1 MTLLVMAAGMG
12 SRYGGLKQIDPIT
25 ENGEFIVDFSVY
37 DAISA
42 GFDEVVFVIKEENYD
57 IFRDTIGKRIEDK
70 IKVEYTFQA
79 HDSHI
84 GDFKIPDGR
93 EKPWGT
99 GHAVLCAKDVIDT
112 PFVVINA
119 DDFYGRD
126 AYMKMAEFLGAQD
139 LDDEKIKFC
148 MAGYV
153 LGKTLTEHGHVA
165 RGLCSV
171 DENGHLTDVKERT
184 KIIKTTSPQGAAYEE
199 NEGQTDIWI
208 PVSDETIV
216 SMNFWGF
223 TPSFFPNLEKYFNEF
238 LSDISNGKIEPLKS
252 ELHLPAMVKKMMG
265 ENLCDVSVLKTSAS
279 WYGVTYQDDKPF
291 VVGKMKEM
299 IDEKT
304 YPNGMWK

>member
-25 ENGEFIVDFSVY
+25 DSGEFIIDFSIY

-42 GFDEVVFVIKEENYD
+42 GFDKVVFVIKEENYD

-70 IKVEYTFQA
+70 INVEYVFQA
-79 HDSHI
+79 HTTNI

-99 GHAVLCAKDVIDT
+99 GHAVLCAKDAVHD

-126 AYMKMAEFLGAQD
+126 AYVQIADFFMKQAAVT
-139 LDDEKIKFC
+139 EKNEYC

-153 LGKTLTEHGHVA
+153 LGKTLTDHGHVA
-165 RGLCSV
+165 RGICTV
-171 DENGHLTDVKERT
+171 DENGYLTDVKERT
-184 KIIKTTSPQGAAYEE
+184 KIIKTDTSHGAAYEE
-199 NEGQTDIWI
+199 NEGQTDNWI
-208 PVSDETIV
+208 PLSTDTIV

-223 TPSFFPNLEKYFNEF
+223 TPSFFAKLESYFIEF
-238 LSDISNGKIEPLKS
+238 LADIAAGKREPLKS
-252 ELHLPAMVKKMMG
+252 ELHLPAMVKNMMD
-265 ENLCDVSVLKTSAS
+265 ENLCAVTVLETSAN
-279 WYGVTYQDDKPF
+279 WYGVTYQDDKPY
-291 VVGKMKEM
+291 VIARIKEL
-299 IDEKT
+299 IDQKI
-304 YPNGMWK
+304 YPSGMWK